1 MIEETTN
8 NASNFVAE
16 VDSAF
21 VFIFGISLFFLFAIT
36 IVMVY
41 YVFRY
46 RKSKNPK
53 ATHIEGNHKLEII
66 WTVIPTILVVIMFYY
81 GWAGWKSQREV
92 PDGAMNIKSIARMWS
107 FGFEYENGVTTDTL
121 YVPIHTPIN
130 VDLVAVDV
138 LHSIYIPA
146 FRIKQDMVPGK
157 PDFIWFESG
166 KVGEYEIFCAEYC
179 GLRHSYMKT
188 AVKVLSQ
195 EDYDAWYKGSSQ
207 TAEGAGAEGKA
218 LFQKFGCFACHS
230 IDGTKLVGPSLKGIF
245 NNKRIVIKDGQ
256 EIELFAD
263 AEYIK
268 RSIYEPNADV
278 VKDFVPGMMVS
289 YKAMIKDEEVDQLIE
304 YFKTLE

>member
-1 MIEETTN
+1 MLETTTT
-8 NASNFVAE
+8 NASNFVSE
-16 VDSAF
+16 VDGAF

-92 PDGAMNIKSIARMWS
+92 PDDAMSIKSIARMWS
-107 FGFEYENGVTTDTL
+107 FTFEYDNGVTTDTL
-121 YVPIHTPIN
+121 FVPINKAIN
-130 VDLVAVDV
+130 LDLHAVDV

-166 KVGEYEIFCAEYC
+166 KIGEYEIFCAEYC

-195 EDYDAWYKGSSQ
+195 EDYDAWYKGSNN
-207 TAEGAGAEGKA
+207 TAEGAGAEGKV

-230 IDGTKLVGPSLKGIF
+230 IDGSRLVGPSLKGIF
-245 NNKRIVIKDGQ
+245 NNKRMVIKDGE
-256 EIELFAD
+256 EIELVAD

-268 RSIYEPNADV
+268 RSIYEPNVEV
-278 VKDFVPGMMVS
+278 VKDFTPGMMVS
-289 YKAMIKDEEVDQLIE
+289 YQAMIKDEEVDQLIE
-304 YFKTLE
+304 YFKTLQ

>member
-8 NASNFVAE
+8 NASNFVSE

-92 PDGAMNIKSIARMWS
+92 PEDAMTIKSIARMWS

-121 YVPIHTPIN
+121 YVPIHQPIN
-130 VDLVAVDV
+130 LDLVAVDV

-166 KVGEYEIFCAEYC
+166 KIGEYEIFCAEYC
-179 GLRHSYMKT
+179 GLRHSLMKT

-230 IDGTKLVGPSLKGIF
+230 IDGSKLVGPSLKGIF
-245 NNKRIVIKDGQ
+245 NNKRMVIKDGE
-256 EIELFAD
+256 EIELVAD

>member
-8 NASNFVAE
+8 NASNFVSE

-92 PDGAMNIKSIARMWS
+92 PEDAMTIKSIARMWS

-121 YVPIHTPIN
+121 YVPIHQPIN
-130 VDLVAVDV
+130 LDLVAVDV

-166 KVGEYEIFCAEYC
+166 KIGEYEIFCAEYC
-179 GLRHSYMKT
+179 GLRHSFMKT

-230 IDGTKLVGPSLKGIF
+230 IDGSKLVGPSLKGIF
-245 NNKRIVIKDGQ
+245 NNKRMVIKDGE
-256 EIELFAD
+256 EIELVAD